1 MRLLIINP
9 GSTSTKV
16 ALFEGLEQK
25 SAETLRHS
33 NEELA
38 PYPSIADQL
47 DFRADAVKSF
57 LKRNGDPELSAVMGR
72 GGLLPPMPSGVYEV
86 DEDLKHKLLH
96 PWGQHASN
104 LGGLIAA
111 QLAGERGIKAYIA
124 DSVTTDEL
132 EPLARYS
139 GTPLIERVSIFHA
152 LNQKSIARHAA
163 RDLGKSYRDIN
174 LIVCHLGGG
183 VSVGAHRRGRVVDV
197 NNALDGEGPIAPER
211 AGTLPLNGLI
221 DLCFSGAYT
230 KPQIKKLLTG
240 GGGFV
245 ALFGTN
251 SGTKL
256 EEAAIAGDE
265 RAILI
270 ERAFSYTVAK
280 EVGRMA
286 AVLKGDVDAIVITG
300 GLAYSDRICSQIKSK
315 VEAFARVLV
324 YPGEDEMKAL
334 AEAGARVLGFTAD

>member
-16 ALFEGLEQK
+16 ALFENLEQTA
-25 SAETLRHS
+25 AETLRHS
-33 NEELA
+33 AEELA
-38 PYPSIADQL
+38 PYPSISDQL
-47 DFRADAVKSF
+47 GFRAQAVRSF
-57 LKRNGDPELSAVMGR
+57 LSKNGDPELTAVMGR

-86 DEDLKHKLLH
+86 DEGIEDKLLH

-104 LGGLIAA
+104 LGGLIASA
-111 QLAGERGIKAYIA
+111 IAKERGIKAYIA

-132 EPLARYS
+132 EPLARFS
-139 GTPLIERVSIFHA
+139 GTPLIKRVSIFHA
-152 LNQKSIARHAA
+152 LNQKSIARHASC
-163 RDLGKSYRDIN
+163 DLGKRYADVN

-183 VSVGAHRRGRVVDV
+183 VSVGAHKKGKVIDV

-221 DLCFSGAYT
+221 DLCFSGSYT
-230 KPQIKKLLTG
+230 KTQVKKMLTG

-245 ALFGTN
+245 ALLGTN
-251 SGTKL
+251 SGSKM
-256 EEAAIAGDE
+256 EEMAEAGDE
-265 RAILI
+265 RALLV
-270 ERAFSYTVAK
+270 EKAFVYTVSK

-300 GLAYSDRICSQIKSK
+300 GLAYSARICEMLKRK
-315 VEAFARVLV
+315 VGAFANVLV

-334 AEAGARVLGFTAD
+334 AEAGAMVLGFSAD